1 MTNSRPAGVYSAA
14 VPGVMGAQRAPPLGR
29 TRASSRLLGPAPS
42 APPLPLRSL
51 MQKTG
56 LFKRAQSPGVKVPL
70 GDDVTVRG

>member
-14 VPGVMGAQRAPPLGR
+14 VPGVMGAWRAPPY
-29 TRASSRLLGPAPS
+29 SSQQQTAGPS
-42 APPLPLRSL
+42 AVCSSLPLRSL

-70 GDDVTVRG
+70 GDDVTALG